1 MKASVSLTRFEP
13 RSRKRRE
20 QCKNGVVVEFL
31 GSVDRIAEAVLAVRD
46 ALAVVRARGID
57 VDAQPDTQMFAAP
70 EQIVA

>member
-1 MKASVSLTRFEP
+1 
-13 RSRKRRE
+13 
-20 QCKNGVVVEFL
+20 
-31 GSVDRIAEAVLAVRD
+31 VLAVRD